1 LAAALNSDKLAGAVL
16 DVVSVEPILPSNPLL
31 NAKNCLLTPH
41 MAWAAVEARR
51 RLMQTTADN
60 IAAFQR
66 GQPIHVVNG

>member
-1 LAAALNSDKLAGAVL
+1 
-16 DVVSVEPILPSNPLL
+16 
-31 NAKNCLLTPH
+31 